1 MNIAI
6 RVSCAN
12 TDNPNITYAE
22 FRMIPQKLEY
32 FKQMLIHTSHVNEHM
47 SGIARYDTVTIGDIE
62 LMEHIKSRGSP
73 DGVFGFLNA
82 HYFFEEEKTM
92 SNTRWFSDVEFV
104 DGILKSDVDKL
115 FDIFPLSCSAREQIY
130 QETELDK
137 LKLDAEKYAKDLI
150 NQCDEKF
157 RQHLQTKLNE
167 LKDAD
172 YKCLAKRF
180 RAGRTD
186 STTNKDLWAY
196 TINKYINETPETS

>member
-12 TDNPNITYAE
+12 TDDPNITYAE
-22 FRMIPQKLEY
+22 FRLIPQKLEY

-47 SGIARYDTVTIGDIE
+47 SGIAQYDTVTAGDIE
-62 LMEHIKSRGSP
+62 LMEHIKARGSL
-73 DGVFGFLNA
+73 DGVIGFLNA

-104 DGILKSDVDKL
+104 DGMLKSDVDKL
-115 FDIFPLSCSAREQIY
+115 FDVFPLSYSARERIY

-137 LKLDAEKYAKDLI
+137 LKLDAEKYTKDLA
-150 NQCDEKF
+150 NRCDEKF

-172 YKCLAKRF
+172 YKCLAEKF
-180 RAGRTD
+180 RNSRTNNI
-186 STTNKDLWAY
+186 TNSELWSH
-196 TINKYINETPETS
+196 TIHKYISEMTEIS